1 MANLSWNL
9 LFTSFTYSL
18 LTLSASAAV
27 ATTTKKK
34 IRVIHASLPATK
46 GDLRRE
52 ERAQK
57 MYGNKC

>member
-1 MANLSWNL
+1 MANLSGKL

-27 ATTTKKK
+27 ATTTKK